1 MSNFLKMTC
10 PPNVGSGDML
20 EFSWTKGVLY
30 LYFVAIDL
38 VVFPVITSFQVVSR

>member
-10 PPNVGSGDML
+10 PTNVGSGDML

-30 LYFVAIDL
+30 LYFVL
-38 VVFPVITSFQVVSR
+38 LLTLSFFL